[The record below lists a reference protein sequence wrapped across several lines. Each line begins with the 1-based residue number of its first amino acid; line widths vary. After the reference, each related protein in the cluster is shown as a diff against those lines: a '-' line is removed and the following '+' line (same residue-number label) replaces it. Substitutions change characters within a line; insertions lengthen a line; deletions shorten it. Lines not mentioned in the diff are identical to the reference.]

1 MPHQHSLEIQGH
13 RGAQGLKPENTLPSF
28 EAAFDAG
35 VSSVETDVRLSAD
48 GVPVLFHDDFLTER
62 LCRSAPGSQ
71 AAMAFHEEPLVSS
84 HTVAELRGVLV
95 VCDSGRFPRQTD
107 DITPLAEIFAARE
120 GLAPYGIVTLADL
133 FAFARAYAGR
143 LGKKAG
149 KTPAQQR
156 RATQVRFD
164 LEIKRVPY
172 LPEVVG
178 DAYTGLGPGLL
189 ETKLVDTVRRAN
201 LVARTT
207 VRSFDHR
214 AVRQVKL
221 LEPGIDGAVLI
232 SGTTPVSPAAVTR
245 LARAQIYAPDFQFVD
260 PQVIREAHIKH
271 VRVIP
276 WTVNEAKDWEKLLAW
291 GVDGITTD
299 YPDQLATWLKET
311 GDRRQESGGK
321 S

>member
-1 MPHQHSLEIQGH
+1 MTHQHPVELQGH
-13 RGAQGLKPENTLPSF
+13 RGARGLKPENTLPSF

-62 LCRSAPGSQ
+62 LCRIAPGSQ
-71 AAMAFHEEPLVSS
+71 AAMAFQEAPFVSS
-84 HTVAELRGVLV
+84 FTMAELRGVLIG
-95 VCDSGRFPRQTD
+95 CDVGRFPRQTGN
-107 DITPLAEIFAARE
+107 ITPLAEIFAARE
-120 GLAPYGIVTLADL
+120 GLAPYGIVTLTDL
-133 FAFARAYAGR
+133 FAFARAYAGN

-156 RATQVRFD
+156 RAAQVRFD
-164 LEIKRVPY
+164 LEIKRVPF
-172 LPEVVG
+172 LPETVG

-189 ETKLVDTVRRAN
+189 ETKLVETVRRAN
-201 LVARTT
+201 LVGRTT

-221 LEPGIDGAVLI
+221 LEPGMDGAVLMA
-232 SGTTPVSPAAVTR
+232 GTTPVSPTAVTR
-245 LARAQIYAPDFQFVD
+245 LARAQIYAPDFNFVD
-260 PQVIREAHIKH
+260 PQVILEAHARHI
-271 VRVIP
+271 RVIP

-299 YPDQLATWLKET
+299 YPDQLATWLEEK
-311 GDRRQESGGK
+311 GDRS
-321 S
+321 

>member
-1 MPHQHSLEIQGH
+1 MTHRHPVEIQGH
-13 RGAQGLKPENTLPSF
+13 RGARGLKPENTLPSF

-62 LCRSAPGSQ
+62 LCWSAPGSQ
-71 AAMAFHEEPLVSS
+71 AAMAFQEEPLVSS
-84 HTVAELRGVLV
+84 YSVAELRGVLIG
-95 VCDSGRFPRQTD
+95 CDVGRFPRQTD
-107 DITPLAEIFAARE
+107 DITPLTEIFAARE
-120 GLAPYGIVTLADL
+120 GLAPYGIVALADL
-133 FAFARAYAGR
+133 FAFAQAYAGR

-149 KTPAQQR
+149 KTPDQQR
-156 RATQVRFD
+156 RAAQVRFD
-164 LEIKRVPY
+164 LEIKRVPF
-172 LPEVVG
+172 LPETVG

-189 ETKLVDTVRRAN
+189 ETKLVETVRRAN
-201 LVARTT
+201 LVGRTT

-221 LEPGIDGAVLI
+221 LEPGIVGAVLI
-232 SGTTPVSPAAVTR
+232 AGTTPVSPIAVTR
-245 LARAQIYAPDFQFVD
+245 LARAQIYAPDFHFVD
-260 PQVIREAHIKH
+260 PQVVREAHAKH

-299 YPDQLATWLKET
+299 NPDQLAEWLRKK
-311 GDRRQESGGK
+311 GDRRQETGAL
-321 S
+321 